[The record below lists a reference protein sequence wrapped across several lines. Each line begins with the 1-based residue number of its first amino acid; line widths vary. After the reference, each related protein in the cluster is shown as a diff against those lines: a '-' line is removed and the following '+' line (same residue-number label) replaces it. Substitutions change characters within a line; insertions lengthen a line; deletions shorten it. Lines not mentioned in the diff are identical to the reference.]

1 MGVDFQIHG
10 LEFQK
15 KSTPWPN
22 KAKKAFY
29 LVQKT
34 LLFEETFKTNHIF
47 FPQET
52 SCFAQNILTHVE

>member
-1 MGVDFQIHG
+1 MGVDFPIHG
-10 LEFQK
+10 LEFRISK

-34 LLFEETFKTNHIF
+34 YYLRNLLKPITYFFRKKVVVLRKT
-47 FPQET
+47 
-52 SCFAQNILTHVE
+52 S